1 MELGNVK
8 EMLKRRQKRRH
19 KTVQDMKD
27 AGYDVKVRHYRAE
40 DSDKYGHPHYT
51 HKYTGQLVPCNAL
64 TVVTLSR
71 PYGDVWSGKA
81 YCGPQYQFCR
91 KMGVRIALGRAL
103 KQAGLPTTLP
113 REK

>member
-64 TVVTLSR
+64 TE
-71 PYGDVWSGKA
+71 A